1 MIADMPLTNYQSY
14 LDQRPEIV
22 FVYRRTYKDSGKS
35 NIEEVTDDNGVFK
48 APQAALET
56 LNVID
61 EEMALAIE
69 ALVDKIP
76 QFWDVFSG
84 FDPREE
90 ISAPYL
96 FMYYI
101 STQDVKIQELL
112 GGLPVSQRELLQIFL
127 DSIPQVYS
135 ESYAYAAELF
145 DKGVVSRNLL
155 RYLVQLGD
163 ILLSSTA
170 HGWIGY
176 KATSWPNREHIGQSP
191 TDLQRGTSINL
202 EIR

>member
-1 MIADMPLTNYQSY
+1 
-14 LDQRPEIV
+14 
-22 FVYRRTYKDSGKS
+22 
-35 NIEEVTDDNGVFK
+35 
-48 APQAALET
+48 
-56 LNVID
+56 
-61 EEMALAIE
+61 MALAIE
-69 ALVDKIP
+69 ALVDKVP

-135 ESYAYAAELF
+135 ESYAYAAERF
-145 DKGVVSRNLL
+145 DKGMVSRNLL